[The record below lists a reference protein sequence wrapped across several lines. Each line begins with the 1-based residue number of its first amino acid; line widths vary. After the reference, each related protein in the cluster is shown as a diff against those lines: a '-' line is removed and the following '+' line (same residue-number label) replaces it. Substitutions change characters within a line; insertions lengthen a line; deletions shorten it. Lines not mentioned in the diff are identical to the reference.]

1 MKYIIRLNFILLLIL
16 FQSCSKQED
25 KISLIQEDSQEQ
37 EMISTYREAIKS
49 IESGDPFFAAQKFL
63 EAELLLPQ
71 SDWAPK
77 SALMASY
84 SYYIQDYYSEAIFNL
99 ERFISSYP
107 KDKRVDYAHYLLAMC
122 YYEQIENEKRDLQPL
137 LSAKKE
143 FDFVIN
149 NYPKTDFALDS
160 KFKID
165 LINEVIASKE
175 MYLGRHYIKKKKW
188 ISAINRFQNIL
199 KNYETTIYS
208 EEAIHRLVE
217 IHYTI
222 GLEDE
227 AKKYASLLG
236 YNYLSS
242 EWYKKSYKIFN
253 TKYQINKN
261 LRTENKK
268 DKSRLI
274 KNFKKLFESNE

>member
-1 MKYIIRLNFILLLIL
+1 MKYIIRLSFILLLIL

-37 EMISTYREAIKS
+37 EMISAYREAIKS

>member
-1 MKYIIRLNFILLLIL
+1 MKYIIRLSFILLLVL
-16 FQSCSKQED
+16 FQSCSKKDD
-25 KISLIQEDSQEQ
+25 KISLIQEDSQEE
-37 EMISTYREAIKS
+37 EMISAYREGIKS
-49 IESGDPFFAAQKFL
+49 IEDGDAFFAAKKFL

-77 SALMASY
+77 SALMAAY

-99 ERFISSYP
+99 ERFINSYP
-107 KDKRVDYAHYLLAMC
+107 KDKRTDYAHYLLAMC
-122 YYEQIENEKRDLQPL
+122 YYEEIENEKRDLQPL
-137 LSAKKE
+137 LFAKKE
-143 FDFVIN
+143 FNFVIN

-175 MYLGRHYIKKKKW
+175 MYLGRHYIKKKRW

-208 EEAIHRLVE
+208 EEALHRLVE

-222 GLEDE
+222 GLEKE

-253 TKYQINKN
+253 AKYKIKQNEAMK
-261 LRTENKK
+261 NKK
-268 DKSRLI
+268 NKSKLI
-274 KNFKKLFESNE
+274 KKFENLFESNE

>member
-1 MKYIIRLNFILLLIL
+1 MKYIIRLSFILLLIL

-107 KDKRVDYAHYLLAMC
+107 KDKRMDYAHYLLAMC